1 MKRKLS
7 LFIIIL
13 GAGIITTFSACKKAQ
28 MKDYPFQ
35 PIAFTE
41 VGIHDAFWLPRLET
55 NQKVTIPYAFEQ
67 CEETGRVDNFR
78 IAGGLK
84 DGNFRTRYP
93 FDDSDVYK
101 IIEGAA
107 YSLHI
112 QANPELDTYVD
123 DLIEIIAAAQ
133 EEDGYLYTARTIKSD
148 KPVMWTEGGRWSN
161 LYMGH
166 ELYNMG
172 HLYEAAAAHY
182 LATGKRSLLD
192 IALKNA
198 DLIDSVFGP
207 EKKRGAPGHQV
218 IEVGLVK
225 LYRITGEK
233 RYLDLAKFF
242 LDERGNPADR
252 KLYGEYSQDHKPV
265 IEQSEAVGHAVRAVY
280 MYAGMADVASL
291 TDDIQYVQAIDRIW
305 EDVITGKIYITGGI
319 GATGAWEGFG
329 EKYKLPNASAYAET
343 CAAIG
348 NVFWNHRQFL
358 LHGDAKYIDVLERT
372 LYNGLISG
380 VSLEGTLFFYPNP
393 LASFGERTR
402 SPWFTCACCPSNIS
416 RFMPSVPGYVYAVR
430 DNSVYVNLFIES
442 DVDVDLESGKVHLA
456 QTTDY
461 PWDGRVKIAVEPE
474 KEKAAEFTLSL
485 RIPGWARNQPIPSDL
500 YTYLDEFAEE
510 PSINVNGE
518 EQPLALENG
527 YVHILRNWQKGNTVE
542 INLPMPVRQIISH
555 PEVEDNQG
563 LVALQRG
570 PIVFCAEWPD
580 NNGHVFNLV
589 LPDENELKAE
599 FRSDLLNGVVVI
611 TGEALA
617 LAEGEDGKTIKET
630 LQPFTAIPYYA
641 WAHRG
646 PGEMAV
652 WIAREKDKAR
662 PLPRPTLASQ
672 SGVTASDEK
681 NATSVNDLWDPKDSN
696 DHSHPY
702 LHWWPE
708 KGTVEWVQYEFK
720 QPAVV
725 REVEVYWFD
734 DTGRGECR
742 IPANW
747 TLFYLSGNEWKPVK
761 ALDPYGTEKDQYNRV
776 RFDPVKTS
784 ALKLEI
790 QLQEKYSAGVL
801 EWKVK

>member
-1 MKRKLS
+1 MKRKFLS
-7 LFIIIL
+7 LFIIIIC
-13 GAGIITTFSACKKAQ
+13 AGTVTTFSGCKKAQ

-35 PIAFTE
+35 PITFTE
-41 VGIHDAFWLPRLET
+41 VGIHDTFWLPRLET

-84 DGNFRTRYP
+84 EGDFRTRYP

-112 QANPELDTYVD
+112 QPNPELDAYLE
-123 DLIEIIAAAQ
+123 DLIDIIAAAQ

-218 IEVGLVK
+218 IEIGLVK

-233 RYLDLAKFF
+233 KYLDLAKFF

-305 EDVITGKIYITGGI
+305 EDVVTGKIYITGGI

-358 LHGDAKYIDVLERT
+358 LHGDAKYIDVLEWT

-380 VSLEGTLFFYPNP
+380 VSLGGKLFFYPNP

-430 DNSVYVNLFIES
+430 DNSVYINLFIES
-442 DVDVDLESGKVHLA
+442 DVTVDLERGRVHLI
-456 QTTDY
+456 QTTEY
-461 PWDGRVKIAVEPE
+461 PWDGRIKVAIEPE
-474 KEKAAEFTLSL
+474 KEAEFTLSL
-485 RIPGWARNQPIPSDL
+485 RIPGWARNQPIPGDL
-500 YTYLDEFAEE
+500 YTYLDEYEKE
-510 PSINVNGE
+510 SSLNVNGE
-518 EQPLALENG
+518 EVPLVLENG

-542 INLPMPVRQIISH
+542 IDLPMPVRRIISH

-611 TGEALA
+611 IGEALA

-630 LQPFTAIPYYA
+630 SQPFTAIPYHA

-662 PLPRPTLASQ
+662 ALPQPTLASQ
-672 SGVTASDEK
+672 SMVTASGEK
-681 NATSVNDLWDPKDSN
+681 NASSVNDQWEPSDSN

-702 LHWWPE
+702 LHWWPN
-708 KGTVEWVQYEFK
+708 KGTVEWVQYDFK
-720 QPAVV
+720 QPSIVS
-725 REVEVYWFD
+725 EVEVYWFD

-742 IPANW
+742 VPASW
-747 TLFYLSGNEWKPVK
+747 KVFYRSGNEWMPVK
-761 ALDPYGTEKDQYNRV
+761 AHEPYGTEKDQYNRV
-776 RFDPVKTS
+776 RFDWVKTS

-790 QLQEKYSAGVL
+790 QSQEKYSAGVL

>member
-1 MKRKLS
+1 MKRKFLS
-7 LFIIIL
+7 LFIIIIC
-13 GAGIITTFSACKKAQ
+13 AGTVTTFSGCKKAQ

-35 PIAFTE
+35 PITFTE
-41 VGIHDAFWLPRLET
+41 VGIHDTFWLPRLET
-55 NQKVTIPYAFEQ
+55 NQKVTK
-67 CEETGRVDNFR
+67 ETGRVDNFR

-84 DGNFRTRYP
+84 EGDFRTRYP

-112 QANPELDTYVD
+112 QPNPELDAYLE
-123 DLIEIIAAAQ
+123 DLIDIIAAAQ

-218 IEVGLVK
+218 IEIGLVK

-233 RYLDLAKFF
+233 KYLDLAKFF

-305 EDVITGKIYITGGI
+305 EDVVTGKIYITGGI

-358 LHGDAKYIDVLERT
+358 LHGDAKYIDVLEWT

-380 VSLEGTLFFYPNP
+380 VSLGGKLFFYPNP

-430 DNSVYVNLFIES
+430 DNSVYINLFIES
-442 DVDVDLESGKVHLA
+442 DVTVDLERGRVHLI
-456 QTTDY
+456 QTTEY
-461 PWDGRVKIAVEPE
+461 PWDGRIKVAIEPE
-474 KEKAAEFTLSL
+474 KEAEFTLSL
-485 RIPGWARNQPIPSDL
+485 RIPGWARNQPIPGDL
-500 YTYLDEFAEE
+500 YTYLDEYEKE
-510 PSINVNGE
+510 SSLNVNGE
-518 EQPLALENG
+518 EVPLVLENG

-542 INLPMPVRQIISH
+542 IDLPMPVRRIISH

-611 TGEALA
+611 IGEALA

-630 LQPFTAIPYYA
+630 SQPFTAIPYHA

-662 PLPRPTLASQ
+662 ALPQPTLASQ
-672 SGVTASDEK
+672 SMVTASGEK
-681 NATSVNDLWDPKDSN
+681 NASSVNDQWEPSDSN

-702 LHWWPE
+702 LHWWPN
-708 KGTVEWVQYEFK
+708 KGTVEWVQYDFK
-720 QPAVV
+720 QPSIVS
-725 REVEVYWFD
+725 EVEVYWFD

-742 IPANW
+742 VPASW
-747 TLFYLSGNEWKPVK
+747 KVFYRSGNEWMPVK
-761 ALDPYGTEKDQYNRV
+761 AHEPYGTEKDQYNRV
-776 RFDPVKTS
+776 RFDWVKTS

-790 QLQEKYSAGVL
+790 QSQEKYSAGVL